1 MKKKLK
7 KVAIGGG
14 IATLL
19 LLLLFGRSTWSY
31 LSTTVSRVHDSVKS
45 SVPVD
50 FELDRA
56 RRETEQITPE
66 VRKNMHVI
74 ASEEV
79 RIEQLEKQIED
90 LEKKRNQDQT
100 DILRLKSDLESGTNK
115 FTYAG
120 VTFTATEVRQ
130 DLKNRFDEF
139 TTDDETLKT
148 QVKLLHTRQE
158 SLRVAQQRLS
168 KMQASQRKLRAEID
182 NLEARNKM
190 VQVAQASSEFEFD
203 NSQLSEAR
211 ELVNSINSRIRTDEK
226 LLNADSRPLD
236 RIPLERADAVL
247 SRERSIH
254 LDRRDEDV
262 ADRLQGAGHP
272 RGIALI
278 RHYIDVEVSVARM
291 AEGDDQVA
299 APLADFLELSHH
311 FRDA

>member
-79 RIEQLEKQIED
+79 RIEQLEKQIEG
-90 LEKKRNQDQT
+90 LEKKLNQDQT

-226 LLNADSRPLD
+226 LLNAESRPLD
-236 RIPLERADAVL
+236 RIPLERAD
-247 SRERSIH
+247 EETDI
-254 LDRRDEDV
+254 LDRISSYFNMGEPEAV
-262 ADRLQGAGHP
+262 SEVEAGAE
-272 RGIALI
+272 
-278 RHYIDVEVSVARM
+278 VEQL
-291 AEGDDQVA
+291 AEV
-299 APLADFLELSHH
+299 E
-311 FRDA
+311 R